1 MEENS
6 HLPIKSLVE
15 FMDELDKKK
24 ASLPY
29 NINVIDE
36 LHINENAHSRILHKL
51 LEFRAPNG
59 KYELLQSLI
68 DYIKT
73 AKKKFADL
81 EITNP
86 TITHE
91 EARIDLWVRDENN
104 AIIFENKVY
113 NAVDQE
119 AQLSRYI
126 EKTNET
132 YHDRSK
138 IFVVYLP
145 DVGDKDPDPQTWG
158 PYKDEFESRYVKLSF
173 RDDIRTWLRD
183 YVLPN
188 IRLKDTLLKSAVV
201 QYLDFLDGLF
211 SQRLNDKAMNEKKM
225 QSLDKILGMN
235 DEISMHGVKNIK
247 EKVDS
252 LITILENYK
261 NRLAHAV
268 RNELEKRIK
277 NQLLSPE
284 FDSLKYYEGEK
295 GVGDVTQFG
304 HYGGVRFEYKGT
316 EFLLFIG
323 YDNNWYC
330 QVQTAQQGQNYN
342 FENDMTEICGI
353 LTRKTK
359 GKSIYK
365 YCYEGFEEAY
375 GVFLHVLNA
384 LCEQK

>member
-284 FDSLKYYEGEK
+284 FDSL
-295 GVGDVTQFG
+295 
-304 HYGGVRFEYKGT
+304 
-316 EFLLFIG
+316 
-323 YDNNWYC
+323 
-330 QVQTAQQGQNYN
+330 
-342 FENDMTEICGI
+342 
-353 LTRKTK
+353 
-359 GKSIYK
+359 
-365 YCYEGFEEAY
+365 
-375 GVFLHVLNA
+375 
-384 LCEQK
+384 